1 MDPRKKWIREQFQKR
16 RDLSQADL
24 GRLLGRDRA
33 VVTQII
39 KGRRRIKVD
48 EWDTIQA
55 FFGTT
60 MRTGAGLPIEGA
72 IGYAWYDTN
81 DEGVPSAA
89 PTRVVSPVLQ
99 PSAPGAQTAFD
110 VQRPIPALGLGPGG
124 VIIAVRPDKPRVVP
138 GQWVVVRREQRG
150 FYRYD
155 VVEWTDAPL
164 DRATTLVA
172 IVIETRMPR

>member
-1 MDPRKKWIREQFQKR
+1 MDPRKKWIKEQFQQR

-24 GRLLGRDRA
+24 GRLLGRDRS
-33 VVTQII
+33 VITQII

-60 MRTGAGLPIEGA
+60 MRGTGGAGIPIEGE
-72 IGYAWYDTN
+72 IGHAWYDAT
-81 DEGVPSAA
+81 DEGMPV
-89 PTRVVSPVLQ
+89 THRFVSPVLQ
-99 PSAPGAQTAFD
+99 PSMMGAQTAFE
-110 VQRPIPALGLGPGG
+110 VQRPIPALGLAPGC
-124 VIIAVRPDKPRVVP
+124 VIIAVRSEKLRPIP
-138 GQWVVVRREQRG
+138 GQWVLVKREKGG

-155 VVEWTDAPL
+155 VVEWTESPL
-164 DRATTLVA
+164 ERGTTVEA